1 MLKLFLTPFIVLGLV
16 FSSVFAAHAGPFIL
30 VDLNSEKVLAADR
43 PTDPWHPASITKL
56 MTLYVAV
63 EAIRNGELSLTS
75 TLKMSRNAA
84 RVQPSKMG
92 FKVGTRVTMAN
103 AFQMLIVKSANDIAV
118 AIGERISGSVP
129 AFTARMNET
138 ARRIG
143 MTGSNFVNPHGLP
156 NKLQY
161 VTARDMAVLGAAF
174 HRNFPEVMP
183 IFKLAAIRF
192 GKRNLRSHN
201 LLVEHYRG
209 ATGMKTGFICSG
221 GLTMVGSAKRGRK
234 NLLVV
239 VLGELSSI
247 DRAEKAALV
256 LERGFT
262 GAFKKNRGALASYKP
277 RPKRSAPVDIR
288 PHVCGG
294 HRKIRQFQI
303 VTPQP
308 RPKKG
313 IFKRSKYTSPQ
324 RKNFGPNLGDKSHP
338 QGALVGVPGRRKS
351 RSHILQPRIEGA
363 ISRVYAG
370 PHRPEVTVPFTVNV
384 SKKARKKLAKV
395 EKQEALQAE
404 AGATPAPGI
413 PLPRQNPLAVGRQS
427 GLNLDNAATAT
438 RLVAPTE
445 LRPAVRPSASAF
457 ANASNGAGAVKPA
470 SAASSLHQ

>member
-1 MLKLFLTPFIVLGLV
+1 MLKLFLVPFVALSLFVTGG
-16 FSSVFAAHAGPFIL
+16 FSAQAGPFIL

-43 PTDPWHPASITKL
+43 PTDPWYPASITKL

-84 RVQPSKMG
+84 RTQPSKMG
-92 FKVGTRVTMAN
+92 FKVGTQVTMAN

-118 AIGERISGSVP
+118 AIAERVSGSVP
-129 AFTARMNET
+129 AFAARMTKT

-156 NKLQY
+156 NKSQY

-183 IFKLAAIRF
+183 IFQLAAIRF
-192 GKRNLRSHN
+192 GKSNLRSHN

-239 VLGELSSI
+239 ILGELSSI

-262 GAFKKNRGALASYKP
+262 GAFKKSRGALASYKP
-277 RPKRSAPVDIR
+277 RPNRSSPVDIR

-303 VTPQP
+303 VKPQP
-308 RPKKG
+308 RPKKS

-351 RSHILQPRIEGA
+351 RSHILQPRREGA

-370 PHRPEVTVPFTVNV
+370 PHRPDVKVPFTVNV
-384 SKKARKKLAKV
+384 SKKARKQLAKV
-395 EKQEALQAE
+395 QKQQAVRAE
-404 AGATPAPGI
+404 ANATPALGI
-413 PLPRQNPLAVGRQS
+413 PLPRQNPLVVGRQS
-427 GLNLDNAATAT
+427 SVTPATTLA
-438 RLVAPTE
+438 APTE

>member
-1 MLKLFLTPFIVLGLV
+1 MLKLVLTPFIALSLII
-16 FSSVFAAHAGPFIL
+16 SSVFAAHAGPFIL
-30 VDLNSEKVLAADR
+30 VDLNTEKVLAADR
-43 PTDPWHPASITKL
+43 PTDPWYPASITKL
-56 MTLYVAV
+56 MTLYVAA

-75 TLKMSRNAA
+75 TLKMSKNAA
-84 RVQPSKMG
+84 RTQPSKMG

-118 AIGERISGSVP
+118 AIAERVSGSVP
-129 AFTARMNET
+129 AFAARMTKT

-174 HRNFPEVMP
+174 HRNFPEIMP

-192 GKRNLRSHN
+192 GNRNLRSHN

-239 VLGELSSI
+239 VLGEISSI

-256 LERGFT
+256 LERGFN
-262 GAFKKNRGALASYKP
+262 GAFKKGRGALSSYKP
-277 RPKRSAPVDIR
+277 QPKRSSPVNIR

-324 RKNFGPNLGDKSHP
+324 RKDFGANLGDKSHP

-351 RSHILQPRIEGA
+351 RSHILQPRREGA

-384 SKKARKKLAKV
+384 SKKARKNLAKLQQ
-395 EKQEALQAE
+395 QEAAQAE
-404 AGATPAPGI
+404 ANATPALGI
-413 PLPRQNPLAVGRQS
+413 PLPRRNPLALGRQS
-427 GLNLDNAATAT
+427 NVAPETAT
-438 RLVAPTE
+438 TALAAPQE

-457 ANASNGAGAVKPA
+457 NNAASGAGAVKPA

>member
-1 MLKLFLTPFIVLGLV
+1 MLKLFLVPFVALSLFVTSGL
-16 FSSVFAAHAGPFIL
+16 SAQAGPFIL

-43 PTDPWHPASITKL
+43 PTDPWYPASITKL

-75 TLKMSRNAA
+75 TLKMSRNASRA
-84 RVQPSKMG
+84 QPSKMG
-92 FKVGTRVTMAN
+92 FKVGTQVTMAN

-118 AIGERISGSVP
+118 AIAERVSGSVP
-129 AFTARMNET
+129 AFAKRMTAT

-156 NKLQY
+156 NKSQY
-161 VTARDMAVLGAAF
+161 VTARDMAVLAAAF

-192 GKRNLRSHN
+192 GKSNLRSHN

-221 GLTMVGSAKRGRK
+221 GLTMVGSAKRGSK

-239 VLGELSSI
+239 ILGELSSI

-256 LERGFT
+256 LERGF
-262 GAFKKNRGALASYKP
+262 GGSFSKSRGALASYKP
-277 RPKRSAPVDIR
+277 RPTRSSPVDIR

-303 VTPQP
+303 VAPQP

-338 QGALVGVPGRRKS
+338 QGALIGVPGRRKS
-351 RSHILQPRIEGA
+351 RSHILQPRREGA

-370 PHRPEVTVPFTVNV
+370 PHRPDVKVPFTVNV
-384 SKKARKKLAKV
+384 SKKARKQLAKV
-395 EKQEALQAE
+395 QKQEALRAE
-404 AGATPAPGI
+404 ANATPAFGI
-413 PLPRQNPLAVGRQS
+413 PLPRQNPLVAGRQS
-427 GLNLDNAATAT
+427 RATPVTTPA
-438 RLVAPTE
+438 APTD
-445 LRPAVRPSASAF
+445 LRPAVRSSASAF
-457 ANASNGAGAVKPA
+457 ANASNGAAAVKPA

>member
-1 MLKLFLTPFIVLGLV
+1 MLKLFLTPFIALGL
-16 FSSVFAAHAGPFIL
+16 FLSSVFSTQAGPFIL

-43 PTDPWHPASITKL
+43 PTDPWYPASITKL

-75 TLKMSRNAA
+75 TLKMSKNAS
-84 RVQPSKMG
+84 RTQPSKMG
-92 FKVGTRVTMAN
+92 FKVGTQVTMAN
-103 AFQMLIVKSANDIAV
+103 AFQMLTVKSANDIAV
-118 AIGERISGSVP
+118 AIAERVSGSVP
-129 AFTARMNET
+129 AFAARMNET

-156 NKLQY
+156 NKSQY
-161 VTARDMAVLGAAF
+161 VTARDMAVLGTAF

-192 GKRNLRSHN
+192 GKSNLRSHN

-262 GAFKKNRGALASYKP
+262 GAFKKNRGALASYNP

-303 VTPQP
+303 VAPQP

-351 RSHILQPRIEGA
+351 RSHILQPRIAGA

-370 PHRPEVTVPFTVNV
+370 PHRAEVSVPFTVNV
-384 SKKARKKLAKV
+384 SKKARKQLAKV
-395 EKQEALQAE
+395 QKLEAVKAE
-404 AGATPAPGI
+404 ANATLAPGI
-413 PLPRQNPLAVGRQS
+413 PLPRRNPLAVGQQS
-427 GLNLDNAATAT
+427 KVEPAISPSTA
-438 RLVAPTE
+438 PQE
-445 LRPAVRPSASAF
+445 LRPAISPSASAF
-457 ANASNGAGAVKPA
+457 ANASNGSAAVKPA

>member
-1 MLKLFLTPFIVLGLV
+1 MIKLFLTPFVGLSL
-16 FSSVFAAHAGPFIL
+16 FLSSVFAAQAGPFIL
-30 VDLNSEKVLAADR
+30 VDLNSGKVLAADR
-43 PTDPWHPASITKL
+43 PTDPWYPASITKL

-75 TLKMSRNAA
+75 TLTMSKNAS
-84 RVQPSKMG
+84 RTQPSKMG
-92 FKVGTRVTMAN
+92 FKPGTKVTMAN

-118 AIGERISGSVP
+118 AIAERVSGSVP
-129 AFTARMNET
+129 AFAARMTKT
-138 ARRIG
+138 ARRLG

-156 NKLQY
+156 NRSQY

-174 HRNFPEVMP
+174 HRNFPEVTP

-247 DRAEKAALV
+247 DRAEKAALI

-262 GAFKKNRGALASYKP
+262 GAFKKNRGSLASYKP
-277 RPKRSAPVDIR
+277 RPKRSSPVDIR

-294 HRKIRQFQI
+294 HRKIRQFQL
-303 VTPQP
+303 VAPQP

-313 IFKRSKYTSPQ
+313 IFKRTKYTSPQ
-324 RKNFGPNLGDKSHP
+324 RKNFGANLGDKSHP

-351 RSHILQPRIEGA
+351 RSHILQPRREGA

-370 PHRPEVTVPFTVNV
+370 PHRPEVSVPFTVNV
-384 SKKARKKLAKV
+384 SKKARKNFAKRQ
-395 EKQEALQAE
+395 KQESAQEE
-404 AGATPAPGI
+404 ANATPARGI
-413 PLPRQNPLAVGRQS
+413 PLPRRNPLAARRQS
-427 GLNLDNAATAT
+427 SATPATAPT
-438 RLVAPTE
+438 TTLAAPQE
-445 LRPAVRPSASAF
+445 LRPSVRPSASAF
-457 ANASNGAGAVKPA
+457 ANASNGTGAVKPA

>member
-1 MLKLFLTPFIVLGLV
+1 MLKLFFVPLIALSLFLSSA
-16 FSSVFAAHAGPFIL
+16 FSAQAGPFIL

-43 PTDPWHPASITKL
+43 PTDPWYPASITKL

-75 TLKMSRNAA
+75 TLKMSKNAS

-92 FKVGTRVTMAN
+92 FKPGTQVTMAN
-103 AFQMLIVKSANDIAV
+103 AFQMLVVKSANDIAV
-118 AIGERISGSVP
+118 AIAERVSGSVP
-129 AFTARMNET
+129 AFAARMTKT
-138 ARRIG
+138 ARRLG

-156 NKLQY
+156 NRSQY

-192 GKRNLRSHN
+192 GKSNLRSHN

-256 LERGFT
+256 LERGFA

-277 RPKRSAPVDIR
+277 RPNRSSPVDIR

-303 VTPQP
+303 VAPQP
-308 RPKKG
+308 RPKKS

-338 QGALVGVPGRRKS
+338 QGALIGVPGRRKS
-351 RSHILQPRIEGA
+351 RSHILQPRRAGA

-370 PHRPEVTVPFTVNV
+370 PHRPEVKVPFTVNV

-395 EKQEALQAE
+395 QKQEVLRVE
-404 AGATPAPGI
+404 ANATPASGV
-413 PLPRQNPLAVGRQS
+413 PLPRQNPLIVGHQS
-427 GLNLDNAATAT
+427 SATPVTASG
-438 RLVAPTE
+438 APTE
-445 LRPAVRPSASAF
+445 LRPTVQPSASAF
-457 ANASNGAGAVKPA
+457 ANASNGTSAVKPA

>member
-1 MLKLFLTPFIVLGLV
+1 MLKSLLTPFIVLGL
-16 FSSVFAAHAGPFIL
+16 FLSSVFPTHAGPFIL

-43 PTDPWHPASITKL
+43 PTDPWYPASITKL

-75 TLKMSRNAA
+75 TIKMSKNAS

-103 AFQMLIVKSANDIAV
+103 ALQMLTVKSANDIAV
-118 AIGERISGSVP
+118 AIAERISGSVP
-129 AFTARMNET
+129 AFAARMTKT
-138 ARRIG
+138 ARRLG

-156 NKLQY
+156 NKSQY
-161 VTARDMAVLGAAF
+161 VTARDMAVLGAAL
-174 HRNFPEVMP
+174 HREYPEVMP

-192 GKRNLRSHN
+192 GKSNLRSHN

-277 RPKRSAPVDIR
+277 RPNRSAPVNLR

-303 VTPQP
+303 VAPQP
-308 RPKKG
+308 RPKKS
-313 IFKRSKYTSPQ
+313 IFKRSKYISPQ
-324 RKNFGPNLGDKSHP
+324 RKDFGSNLGDKSHP
-338 QGALVGVPGRRKS
+338 QGALVGVPGRSKS
-351 RSHILQPRIEGA
+351 RSHILQPRIAGA

-370 PHRPEVTVPFTVNV
+370 PHRPEVSVPFTVNV
-384 SKKARKKLAKV
+384 SKKARKKLAV
-395 EKQEALQAE
+395 LQQQEAIKAE
-404 AGATPAPGI
+404 ANATPAPGI
-413 PLPRQNPLAVGRQS
+413 PLPRRNPLSAGQQS
-427 GLNLDNAATAT
+427 KVEPAISPPTA
-438 RLVAPTE
+438 PQE
-445 LRPAVRPSASAF
+445 LRPAIAPSASAF
-457 ANASNGAGAVKPA
+457 ANASNGTNAVKPA